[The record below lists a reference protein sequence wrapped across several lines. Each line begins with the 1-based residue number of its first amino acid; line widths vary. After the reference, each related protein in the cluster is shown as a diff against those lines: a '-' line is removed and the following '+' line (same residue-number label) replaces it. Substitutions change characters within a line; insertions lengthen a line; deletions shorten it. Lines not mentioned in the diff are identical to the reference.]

1 MWYLIVSIPDL
12 CTLTFL
18 KVHEKLWGVTAIEIV
33 NDLYI
38 VYRSI
43 NTQRSKQICIY
54 RGSYMS
60 AHVLLNLLNE
70 FGKRDKMR
78 GLPSILSL
86 FRNEFNKFNNTR
98 ARMLDSIYH
107 MTNTLKSHFWRKNVI
122 LLSLCTQ
129 RCYGRHN
136 VSRKSINH

>member
-1 MWYLIVSIPDL
+1 
-12 CTLTFL
+12 
-18 KVHEKLWGVTAIEIV
+18 
-33 NDLYI
+33 
-38 VYRSI
+38 
-43 NTQRSKQICIY
+43 
-54 RGSYMS
+54 MS

-70 FGKRDKMR
+70 LGKRDKMR

-107 MTNTLKSHFWRKNVI
+107 MTNTLKSHFWFKNVI
-122 LLSLCTQ
+122 ILSLCTQ

-136 VSRKSINH
+136 VSRKSINHKWFIDFIAWRYFTPRRDLI